1 VFQIFSSISILPL
14 MAQLCNHRCRCD
26 LRICFQLKHTQTATS
41 PPPARR
47 EAASSDGCWGQAGE
61 GREGVVSQIQAIT
74 ENNQEQLATPLLHI
88 RQARGDSALLHFQ
101 ANVAVTLNY
110 FQ

>member
-1 VFQIFSSISILPL
+1 
-14 MAQLCNHRCRCD
+14 M
-26 LRICFQLKHTQTATS
+26 
-41 PPPARR
+41 
-47 EAASSDGCWGQAGE
+47 
-61 GREGVVSQIQAIT
+61 VSQIQAIT